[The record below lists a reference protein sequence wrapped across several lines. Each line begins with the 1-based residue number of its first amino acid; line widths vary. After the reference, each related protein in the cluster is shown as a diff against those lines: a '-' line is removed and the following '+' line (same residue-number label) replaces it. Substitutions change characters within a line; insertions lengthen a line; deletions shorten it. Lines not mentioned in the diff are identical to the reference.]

1 MLQSSFYSK
10 NPLFRVD
17 KKNVLY
23 IAYIGKF
30 NNKDTY
36 KYGKSTNVYNREMLS
51 HRKSFTTFEM
61 MNVFQTNFK
70 DQVETQ
76 LEQELKIRNIHREL
90 IIKDRKYIELFQPS
104 DEYSLLYIMNLT
116 EELIKYNE
124 FQEKDMM
131 KLEMER
137 LRVEKLRL
145 RVHMKE
151 LDLKIKNLSHDN
163 KW

>member
-1 MLQSSFYSK
+1 MLQRTFYSN
-10 NPLFRVD
+10 NPLFKVD

-23 IAYIGKF
+23 IAYVGKY
-30 NNKDTY
+30 NNKDTF

-51 HRKSFTTFEM
+51 HRQSFEIFEM
-61 MNVFQTNFK
+61 KHVYQTNFK
-70 DQVETQ
+70 DHVET
-76 LEQELKIRNIHREL
+76 LLGQELKIRNIHQEL
-90 IIKDRKYIELFQPS
+90 IIKNRKHVELFQTT
-104 DEYSLLYIMNLT
+104 DEYSLSYIMDLT
-116 EELIKYNE
+116 KELIEYTE
-124 FQEKDMM
+124 SQDKDMI